1 MLLVISSL
9 GNLLSQSETKRYP
22 YTTVDEDG
30 TTKIVVMT
38 TDQADLINKKY
49 KEMEAELMALKSTI
63 KTQRDTITS
72 QKVIIQTQI
81 DTILK
86 QEVVIK
92 TQVDTITKYNEKVVY
107 IETDKDSLSIEYT
120 SLQDSLWK
128 WALGP
133 TLIYTTYPDSDV
145 VYLMDLSHYYM
156 TTDDFGTVFNKM
168 TDAEY
173 KKYQTF
179 IQIYGLSAEAL
190 WKFRSDM
197 RIQKLAEADL
207 EDRKVWKYRR
217 KYKHIYNSK

>member
-9 GNLLSQSETKRYP
+9 GNLWSQSETKKYP

-49 KEMEAELMALKSTI
+49 KDMEAELNTLKSTI
-63 KTQRDTITS
+63 KTQRDTITK
-72 QKVIIQTQI
+72 QKVIIKTQI

-86 QEVVIK
+86 QEIVIK

-107 IETDKDSLSIEYT
+107 IETDKDSINTQYS

-133 TLIYTTYPDSDV
+133 TLIYTTYPDNSNI
-145 VYLMDLSHYYM
+145 YLMDLSHYYM
-156 TTDDFGTVFNKM
+156 ATDDFGIVMSKM
-168 TDAEY
+168 LPRDY
-173 KKYQTF
+173 KKYQDF
-179 IQIYGLSAEAL
+179 INTYGLDEKAL
-190 WKFRSDM
+190 WKFKNEM
-197 RIQKLAEADL
+197 NIEYLPHLKLE
-207 EDRKVWKYRR
+207 EKKVWKY
-217 KYKHIYNSK
+217 KAQYQK

>member
-1 MLLVISSL
+1 
-9 GNLLSQSETKRYP
+9 
-22 YTTVDEDG
+22 
-30 TTKIVVMT
+30 MT

-72 QKVIIQTQI
+72 QKIIIQTQI

-133 TLIYTTYPDSDV
+133 TLIYTQWPDNNT
-145 VYLMDLSHYYM
+145 VYLMDLSEYYM
-156 TTDDFGTVFNKM
+156 ATDDFGIIMVKM
-168 TDAEY
+168 STKEY
-173 KKYQTF
+173 TKYLTF
-179 IQIYGLSAEAL
+179 KQLYGLPESAF
-190 WKFRSDM
+190 WQFRTEMNIKRLKKPST
-197 RIQKLAEADL
+197 A
-207 EDRKVWKYRR
+207 DRKVWKY
-217 KYKHIYNSK
+217 KKQWNKPVTP

>member
-1 MLLVISSL
+1 VTLSL
-9 GNLLSQSETKRYP
+9 GNLLSQSSKNYP

-49 KEMEAELMALKSTI
+49 KDMEAELNALKTTI
-63 KTQRDTITS
+63 KTQQDTIIK
-72 QKVIIQTQI
+72 QRVIIKIQT

-92 TQVDTITKYNEKVVY
+92 TQIDTITRYNEKVVY
-107 IETDKDSLSIEYT
+107 IKTDKDSINTQFS

-133 TLIYTTYPDSDV
+133 TLIYTSYPDNTN

-156 TTDDFGTVFNKM
+156 TTDHFGIVMAKM
-168 TDAEY
+168 LPRDY
-173 KKYQTF
+173 KKYKDFVTA
-179 IQIYGLSAEAL
+179 YGLDEKAV
-190 WKFRSDM
+190 WRFRNEM
-197 RIQKLAEADL
+197 NIEYLPHLKVE
-207 EDRKVWKYRR
+207 EKKVWKYKTQYR
-217 KYKHIYNSK
+217 K

>member
-1 MLLVISSL
+1 MFSL
-9 GNLLSQSETKRYP
+9 GNLLSQSSKNYP

-30 TTKIVVMT
+30 ITKIVVMT

-49 KEMEAELMALKSTI
+49 RDMETELNALKATI
-63 KTQRDTITS
+63 KTQRDTITK
-72 QKVIIQTQI
+72 QKVVIQTQI

-133 TLIYTTYPDSDV
+133 TLIYTTYPDTNA

-156 TTDDFGTVFNKM
+156 TTDDFGIVMIKM
-168 TDAEY
+168 SDKEY
-173 KKYQTF
+173 KKYLLFKQT
-179 IQIYGLSAEAL
+179 YGLTEEVF
-190 WKFRSDM
+190 WQFRNEVKVKRLKPSD
-197 RIQKLAEADL
+197 LDE
-207 EDRKVWKYRR
+207 RKVWKYRG
-217 KYKHIYNSK
+217 KYK

>member
-1 MLLVISSL
+1 MFNL
-9 GNLLSQSETKRYP
+9 GNLLSQSSKNYP

-49 KEMEAELMALKSTI
+49 RDMEAELNALKATI
-63 KTQRDTITS
+63 KTQRDTITK
-72 QKVIIQTQI
+72 QKVVIQTQI

-107 IETDKDSLSIEYT
+107 IETDKDSLSTEYT

-133 TLIYTTYPDSDV
+133 TLIYTQWPDDST

-156 TTDDFGTVFNKM
+156 TTDDFGIVMIKM
-168 TDAEY
+168 SDKEY
-173 KKYQTF
+173 KKYLLFKQT
-179 IQIYGLSAEAL
+179 YGLTEEVF
-190 WKFRSDM
+190 WQFRNEVKVKRLKSSD
-197 RIQKLAEADL
+197 LDE
-207 EDRKVWKYRR
+207 RKVWKYRG
-217 KYKHIYNSK
+217 KYK